1 MAGHRRTR
9 KAGAPTLRARHH
21 TNAKA
26 HLIQRLDATTEP
38 VERLRIALD
47 YVAAAYKRSAQ
58 RGRTTA
64 THRTVGDAIEVAV
77 RSLIRCGDALLDP
90 SRKGR

>member
-9 KAGAPTLRARHH
+9 KGAPTLRERHH

-26 HLIQRLDATTEP
+26 HLLQRLDTTTEP

-58 RGRTTA
+58 RGRTTT
-64 THRTVGDAIEVAV
+64 THRTVADAIEVAV
-77 RSLIRCGDALLDP
+77 RALIRCGDALLDP

>member
-21 TNAKA
+21 ANAKA
-26 HLIQRLDATTEP
+26 HVLQRLESTVEP
-38 VERLRIALD
+38 VERLRVALD
-47 YVAAAYKRSAQ
+47 YVASAYKRSAA
-58 RGRTTA
+58 RERTTT
-64 THRTVGDAIEVAV
+64 THRTVADAIEVAV
-77 RSLIRCGDALLDP
+77 RALIRCGDALLDP